1 MSIEMNKHSYHDVWL
16 LTVEIN
22 IYIVFLQSD
31 AAATFFCFSSLCEY
45 ECGVY
50 LVRGTYKAS
59 ILVAKIP

>member
-31 AAATFFCFSSLCEY
+31 AAATFFVSRLCANMNV
-45 ECGVY
+45 VY
-50 LVRGTYKAS
+50 
-59 ILVAKIP
+59 I